1 MGIKCPKYQWENP
14 DTLKFCGECKT
25 QLIPKEEIPVTQTLE
40 TPTEDLI
47 RGTIF
52 ASSYGIIEELGKGG
66 MGRVYRVFDKKIE
79 EEVHMSSIHATK
91 PNLFRRIFQGGV
103 DDLAAQ
109 TVPAELDPFT
119 GFGSEFWRQ

>member
-1 MGIKCPKYQWENP
+1 M
-14 DTLKFCGECKT
+14 
-25 QLIPKEEIPVTQTLE
+25 
-40 TPTEDLI
+40 I
-47 RGTIF
+47 RGTTF
-52 ASSYGIIEELGKGG
+52 TSRYEIIEELGKEG

-91 PNLFRRIFQGGV
+91 PNLFRRVFQGGV

-109 TVPAELDPFT
+109 TVPAELDPFP